1 MAEVCRSCGAVR
13 HEGARFCA
21 TCGSQLVTSLDTAK
35 YKQVTVLFSDVV
47 RSMDIAAALD
57 PERLREV
64 MTELAERSAAVV
76 QRYGGTVEF
85 TGDGV
90 MALFGAPIALED
102 HALRGCL
109 AALAIQAAA
118 NQLAVEVARRDGVTL
133 QLRIGLNSGR
143 VIAGELGSGTLGYAA
158 IGAPVAF
165 AQRMESVAPPGGVM
179 LSESTA
185 RLVERT
191 VTLAEPE
198 RVRIKGA
205 DEPVWA
211 RRLVAINAPN
221 AQGERAEASLVGRR
235 WEMAVLDA
243 MVDRAIGGRGG
254 VVNVAGPPG
263 IGKSRAA
270 REVAAVAAGRGVEVF
285 WAFCESHTG
294 DIPFHLVTQMLRSGT
309 GVSDLD
315 GDDARTQVRA
325 VMPAADPQDL
335 LLLDDLLGIADTDVP
350 LPQIGPDARRRRL
363 TALINSATLA
373 RTAPALYI
381 IEDAHW
387 IDAISESMLTD
398 FLTVIP
404 RTSSMVLITA
414 RPEYVGALTR
424 VSGAQS
430 IALVPLAD
438 SESAAM
444 LADLLGSDPS
454 VSDLAVV
461 IADRASG
468 NPFFARRWCASWCSA
483 GCWPASVVAMSV
495 GRMSPRSACRPRCRQ
510 PSRRVS
516 TGSARRPDGC

>member
-1 MAEVCRSCGAVR
+1 
-13 HEGARFCA
+13 
-21 TCGSQLVTSLDTAK
+21 
-35 YKQVTVLFSDVV
+35 
-47 RSMDIAAALD
+47 
-57 PERLREV
+57 
-64 MTELAERSAAVV
+64 
-76 QRYGGTVEF
+76 
-85 TGDGV
+85 
-90 MALFGAPIALED
+90 
-102 HALRGCL
+102 
-109 AALAIQAAA
+109 
-118 NQLAVEVARRDGVTL
+118 
-133 QLRIGLNSGR
+133 
-143 VIAGELGSGTLGYAA
+143 
-158 IGAPVAF
+158 
-165 AQRMESVAPPGGVM
+165 
-179 LSESTA
+179 
-185 RLVERT
+185 
-191 VTLAEPE
+191 
-198 RVRIKGA
+198 
-205 DEPVWA
+205 
-211 RRLVAINAPN
+211 
-221 AQGERAEASLVGRR
+221 
-235 WEMAVLDA
+235 
-243 MVDRAIGGRGG
+243 
-254 VVNVAGPPG
+254 
-263 IGKSRAA
+263 
-270 REVAAVAAGRGVEVF
+270 
-285 WAFCESHTG
+285 
-294 DIPFHLVTQMLRSGT
+294 MLRSGT

-430 IALVPLAD
+430 IALAPLAD